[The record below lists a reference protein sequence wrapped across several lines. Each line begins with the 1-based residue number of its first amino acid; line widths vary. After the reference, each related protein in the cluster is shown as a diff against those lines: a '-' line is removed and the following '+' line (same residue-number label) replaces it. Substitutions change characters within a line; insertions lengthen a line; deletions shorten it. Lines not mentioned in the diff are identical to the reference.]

1 MQYAAEQTAK
11 DQKAMT
17 TDPLD
22 IHSLPGHLIRRLH
35 QISVGQFMDHM
46 AAEGVDLT
54 PVQFSAMAAI
64 HRHPGID
71 QASVAG
77 LIAYDRATLGKV
89 VDRLVDKGLVQRC
102 VSKADR
108 RAREVSLTRDGTA
121 LLEHILPIV
130 RASQP
135 GILTGLT
142 EAEQEVFVALLQKA
156 TLAGND
162 LSRAPQR
169 DLPARHAAE

>member
-1 MQYAAEQTAK
+1 
-11 DQKAMT
+11 MT
-17 TDPLD
+17 SDPLD
-22 IHSLPGHLIRRLH
+22 IHTLPGHLIRRLH
-35 QISVGQFMDHM
+35 QISVAQFMDHM

-54 PVQFSAMAAI
+54 PVQFAAMAAI

-89 VDRLVDKGLVQRC
+89 VDRLVDKGLVERR
-102 VSKADR
+102 VSQADR
-108 RAREVSLTRDGTA
+108 RAREVSLTRGGAA
-121 LLEHILPIV
+121 LLDRILPIV

-142 EAEQEVFVALLQKA
+142 EAEQETFVALLQKA

-169 DLPARHAAE
+169 DLPGRHAAE

>member
-1 MQYAAEQTAK
+1 M
-11 DQKAMT
+11 D

-22 IHSLPGHLIRRLH
+22 IHALPGHLIRRLH
-35 QISVGQFMDHM
+35 QISVAQFMERM
-46 AAEGVDLT
+46 AEEGTDLT

-64 HRHPGID
+64 RRHPGID

-89 VDRLVDKGLVQRC
+89 VDRLVDKGLVRRK
-102 VSKADR
+102 VSQADR
-108 RAREVSLTRDGTA
+108 RAREVFLTRDGA
-121 LLEHILPIV
+121 GLLERLMPIV
-130 RASQP
+130 RAAQP
-135 GILTGLT
+135 DILTGLSA
-142 EAEQEVFVALLQKA
+142 EEQETFVALLQKA

-169 DLPARHAAE
+169 GLPARHAAE